1 MPVPYKS
8 IPLSSQ
14 LAITVWDLSPAAGAA
29 PWQHQTPFGGTTLSL
44 FDEDNTLQKGRQKC
58 RLYRHRAADG
68 LSSTTTPAYPRPKG
82 RRDKMNGAASDNLA
96 KDLETNEME
105 RIESMLKKQELG
117 EIPRVD
123 WLDQMVFRG
132 LEKKDHQSSKSSKGL
147 YKASAQHEN
156 VVEGLEETDSTSAPQ
171 DEDFFLYVDLPRFD
185 FPVVFS
191 DHEYPAPP
199 ISSLI
204 PQSPTSSTI
213 NLKPPPDVRY
223 GPGIDD
229 YGDYSK
235 DPGNRLISIYDPE
248 IGAKDN
254 PAETKHRRLVRNQR
268 TNVLD
273 KDLKPNS
280 KIRDELN
287 VTLFKHQEDSWTNL
301 CS

>member
-1 MPVPYKS
+1 VPVPYKS

-14 LAITVWDLSPAAGAA
+14 LAITVWDLSPAASEA

-44 FDEDNTLQKGRQKC
+44 FDGDNTLQKGRQKC

-82 RRDKMNGAASDNLA
+82 RRDKVDGAARANPE
-96 KDLETNEME
+96 KDPETDEME

-132 LEKKDHQSSKSSKGL
+132 LEQKGHKSSKTSKGL
-147 YKASAQHEN
+147 RKAFPQLQTAVTDLQEKDDAIAS
-156 VVEGLEETDSTSAPQ
+156 EED
-171 DEDFFLYVDLPRFD
+171 DFFLYLDLPRFD

-191 DHEYPAPP
+191 DFEYPAPP
-199 ISSLI
+199 ISSLM
-204 PQSPTSSTI
+204 PQSPSSSTV

-235 DPGNRLISIYDPE
+235 DPGHRLISIYDPE

-287 VTLFKHQEDSWTNL
+287 VF
-301 CS
+301 